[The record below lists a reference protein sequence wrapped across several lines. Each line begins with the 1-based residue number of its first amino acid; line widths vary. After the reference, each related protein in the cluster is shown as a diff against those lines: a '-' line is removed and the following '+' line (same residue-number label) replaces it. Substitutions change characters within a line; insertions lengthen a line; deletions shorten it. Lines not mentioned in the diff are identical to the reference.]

1 MTPRRDIRGGFSPA
15 GLLPVASGLFHPRPP
30 MAPVLPQK
38 NLSAVIRFYYAWI
51 PTPVPSSSCSSKPC
65 LPRHLLREIRTR
77 NQPTSPVG
85 PLYIRHLLLIPHT
98 GHSGGRHRQ
107 LRSAGTLRFK
117 HSPIA
122 LIALARRSGHTSLT
136 WVFARL
142 FCNIINAS

>member
-1 MTPRRDIRGGFSPA
+1 MNPRRDILGGFSPA
-15 GLLPVASGLFHPRPP
+15 CLLQVASGRFHPRPP
-30 MAPVLPQK
+30 MAPVLPQR

-51 PTPVPSSSCSSKPC
+51 PTPVPSSSRSSKPC
-65 LPRHLLREIRTR
+65 VSRHLLREIRTR
-77 NQPTSPVG
+77 NQPTSPIG

-98 GHSGGRHRQ
+98 DLSSGRHRQ

-122 LIALARRSGHTSLT
+122 LIALARRSGRTSLS

-142 FCNIINAS
+142 FL